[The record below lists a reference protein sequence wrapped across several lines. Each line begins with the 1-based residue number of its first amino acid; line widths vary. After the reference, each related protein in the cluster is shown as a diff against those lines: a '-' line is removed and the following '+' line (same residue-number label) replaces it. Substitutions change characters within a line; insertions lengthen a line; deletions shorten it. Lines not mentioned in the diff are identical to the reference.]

1 MRIQIL
7 ILGFKGLN
15 TDYICLGL
23 QASLTFHIRRSRLLT
38 SANMNVRTDDF
49 VTTKMSYALSTRIRS
64 SFENATFFRRF
75 QKNSRPL
82 VTFSHRLRPSTSIR

>member
-15 TDYICLGL
+15 TDCICLGL
-23 QASLTFHIRRSRLLT
+23 KASLTFHIRRSRLLT

-49 VTTKMSYALSTRIRS
+49 VTTKMSYALSTRIRIRLK
-64 SFENATFFRRF
+64 TQPFFAVF
-75 QKNSRPL
+75 KK
-82 VTFSHRLRPSTSIR
+82 IRVHS

>member
-15 TDYICLGL
+15 TDCLCLGL
-23 QASLTFHIRRSRLLT
+23 QASLIFHIRRSRLLT
-38 SANMNVRTDDF
+38 SANMNVCTDDF
-49 VTTKMSYALSTRIRS
+49 VTKQNVLGLVHTYPY
-64 SFENATFFRRF
+64 SFENATFFLRF